1 MTEGNTTMTDGR
13 VELLS
18 PDGLVKSP
26 AFSHVA
32 VVSGSVRTIYVG
44 GQNAVTADGELV
56 GKGDLGAQTTQILT
70 NIETALAAAGAGL
83 EHVIKWNVLIVEG
96 QSIDA
101 GFAAFQRF
109 WGKRFTPPALITTA
123 FVKALGH
130 PDWLAEMDAIAVVP
144 A

>member
-1 MTEGNTTMTDGR
+1 MASGR

-32 VVSGSVRTIYVG
+32 VVSGPVRTIYIG
-44 GQNAVTADGELV
+44 GQDAVTADGELV
-56 GKGDLGAQTTQILT
+56 GKGDLGAQTTQILA

-83 EHVIKWNVLIVEG
+83 EHVIKWNVLVVDG
-96 QSIDA
+96 QPIQE

-109 WGKRFTPPALITTA
+109 WGDRSTPPPVITAA
-123 FVKALGH
+123 FVTALAR
-130 PDWLAEMDAIAVVP
+130 PDFLAEMDAIAVVP